1 MVHLTSCR
9 TIWGNLNETSST
21 NCCLACVASVP
32 VWSERNSG
40 SAISLSHSGRAKN
53 GARTKR
59 LKEGGGGGERR
70 ERLPANPS
78 ILKNPFAHERGSWLV
93 RRGHLDWQVYQVR
106 LNDSSNNSCVTRICH
121 KRKLFSCC
129 FNYLSYAKIQQDPA
143 DFDSLIWQPRLA
155 LLSHFSCSDNERPN
169 LRSRRMYSRWQFSN
183 KGFRFPVGSIIQ
195 RLIFLAPREWSD
207 RQANERSELYH
218 RKS

>member
-1 MVHLTSCR
+1 MR
-9 TIWGNLNETSST
+9 EKWGE
-21 NCCLACVASVP
+21 A
-32 VWSERNSG
+32 
-40 SAISLSHSGRAKN
+40 
-53 GARTKR
+53 KR

-70 ERLPANPS
+70 ERLPANPL

-129 FNYLSYAKIQQDPA
+129 FNYRSYVKIQQDPT

-169 LRSRRMYSRWQFSN
+169 LRSWRLVVVFRAKANLIYSPWQFSN
-183 KGFRFPVGSIIQ
+183 EGFRFPVGSIIQ
-195 RLIFLAPREWSD
+195 RLNFFSSKRMKWPSSKWTVRV
-207 RQANERSELYH
+207 
-218 RKS
+218 KP

>member
-1 MVHLTSCR
+1 MEPYGIPKHQHCTVRFLPSILFHRGAKQEDFERLNCLVSSLCSKRSRMKRAKCR
-9 TIWGNLNETSST
+9 RRISFSH
-21 NCCLACVASVP
+21 
-32 VWSERNSG
+32 SERT
-40 SAISLSHSGRAKN
+40 KN
-53 GARTKR
+53 GARAKR

-78 ILKNPFAHERGSWLV
+78 ILKNPFAQERGSWLV
-93 RRGHLDWQVYQVR
+93 RHGHLDWQVYQVR

-129 FNYLSYAKIQQDPA
+129 FSFRSYAKIQQDPA

-169 LRSRRMYSRWQFSN
+169 LRSRRLVVV
-183 KGFRFPVGSIIQ
+183 FRAKPNLLALTIFKQ
-195 RLIFLAPREWSD
+195 RIPISG
-207 RQANERSELYH
+207 
-218 RKS
+218 

>member
-1 MVHLTSCR
+1 MSLKRIKIKFWTKFSLRSKRSR
-9 TIWGNLNETSST
+9 TNL
-21 NCCLACVASVP
+21 
-32 VWSERNSG
+32 SERD
-40 SAISLSHSGRAKN
+40 AHSGRAKN
-53 GARTKR
+53 GARAKR

-78 ILKNPFAHERGSWLV
+78 ILKNPFAHEWGSWLV

-121 KRKLFSCC
+121 KRKLFSFC
-129 FNYLSYAKIQQDPA
+129 FNYRSYAKIQQDPA

-169 LRSRRMYSRWQFSN
+169 LKSRRLVVVFRAKANLLALTIFKQRIPISDWFYYST
-183 KGFRFPVGSIIQ
+183 V
-195 RLIFLAPREWSD
+195 IFLAAREWSH
-207 RQANERSELYH
+207 RQANERSELNH
-218 RKS
+218 RKSWY